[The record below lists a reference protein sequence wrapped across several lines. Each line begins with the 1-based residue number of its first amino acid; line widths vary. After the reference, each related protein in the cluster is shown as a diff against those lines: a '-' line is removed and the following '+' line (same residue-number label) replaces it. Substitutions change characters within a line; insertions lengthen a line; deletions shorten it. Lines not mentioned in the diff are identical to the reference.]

1 MKDKEYHDMYNMMVP
16 MYLISIDLYK
26 GLYQLKQL
34 LQQQD
39 TAQTKELICFGF

>member
-1 MKDKEYHDMYNMMVP
+1 MEEMEYRDMYTIIVP
-16 MYLISIDLYK
+16 KYFIFIDLYK

-34 LQQQD
+34 LQHQD